1 MDVFGCFSFV
11 ALANTNSWSLFF
23 NIIVGQLPVLRPGQ
37 CFEYTSGSDLASPKG
52 IMKGHFY
59 MAWVPPESPSAKAGD
74 NIEILNNLQ
83 EEDKLQA
90 IVAPFPLEAK

>member
-1 MDVFGCFSFV
+1 
-11 ALANTNSWSLFF
+11 
-23 NIIVGQLPVLRPGQ
+23 
-37 CFEYTSGSDLASPKG
+37 
-52 IMKGHFY
+52 MKGHFY